1 MAALSG
7 KAGKV
12 MYGSVVVAEIT
23 EWSMSGFKMELVK
36 KDPDFGETGAAT
48 YIGLNMGDAG
58 TISFSGNYDPA
69 DTTGQIALTTM
80 AKTGLGCT
88 NLYLY
93 ETVTKFWRVASGG
106 SIFVTG
112 GGEPTTLP
120 RSGIGKVAFTA
131 QVSGAFM
138 EAAGT

>member
-1 MAALSG
+1 MKLSG

-23 EWSMSGFKMELVK
+23 EWSTSGFKMELVK
-36 KDPDFGETGAAT
+36 KDPAFGDTGAAE
-48 YIGLNMGDAG
+48 YIGLNLGDAG

-69 DTTGQIALTTM
+69 DTTGQAALATM

-93 ETVTKFWRVASGG
+93 ETATAFWRVASGG
-106 SIFVTG
+106 EIFMTKG
-112 GGEPTTLP
+112 YEPTTMP
-120 RSGIGKVAFTA
+120 RSGIGKVAFEA
-131 QVSGAFM
+131 QVSGAWL
-138 EAAGT
+138 ERAGT